1 MGKSV
6 CLEKSM
12 KPFRITTVFSSILG
26 IISDR
31 ENLM

>member
-1 MGKSV
+1 MGKSA

-12 KPFRITTVFSSILG
+12 EPFRITIVFSSILG
-26 IISDR
+26 INSDG

>member
-1 MGKSV
+1 MDESA

-12 KPFRITTVFSSILG
+12 EPFRTTTVFSSILG
-26 IISDR
+26 INSDR